1 MPIQDRADLK
11 MYLAEDLRANGVARW
26 RFALRFRRPELHY
39 QRLLRRV
46 EYCQASPGPVF
57 RVLRF
62 YLRFRLMQLSVRTGI
77 SIPPG
82 VFGPGLSI
90 AHYGSIVVHTKA
102 RVGAYCRI
110 NSATNIGMTPDG
122 VPTLGDYVYIAPGA
136 VIYGDI
142 TIGDRVV
149 IGANAVVGRDV
160 ESGVTVAG
168 SPARV
173 ISRRDSGS
181 IMPEFVPVPRN
192 TAAGL
197 DRATE
202 VDSRDG

>member
-1 MPIQDRADLK
+1 MPIQNKADLK

-46 EYCQASPGPVF
+46 EYCQASSGRPS

-62 YLRFRLMQLSVRTGI
+62 YLRFQLMRLSVRTGI
-77 SIPPG
+77 TIPPG

-90 AHYGSIVVHTKA
+90 AHYGSIVVHTRA

-110 NSATNIGMTPDG
+110 NSATNIGMTSDG

-173 ISRRDSGS
+173 ISRRDSS
-181 IMPEFVPVPRN
+181 SMMPEYVPIPR
-192 TAAGL
+192 AAAVGL
-197 DRATE
+197 QPASE
-202 VDSRDG
+202 VDRRDG